1 MMKPNSLSKAVEP
14 PSRNTSNENNI
25 KNKAIRIDNRD
36 VNNLSFNDIVHC
48 FFILKLYAYKV
59 RNKKGSLSLIV

>member
-48 FFILKLYAYKV
+48 FFILKLYAY
-59 RNKKGSLSLIV
+59 